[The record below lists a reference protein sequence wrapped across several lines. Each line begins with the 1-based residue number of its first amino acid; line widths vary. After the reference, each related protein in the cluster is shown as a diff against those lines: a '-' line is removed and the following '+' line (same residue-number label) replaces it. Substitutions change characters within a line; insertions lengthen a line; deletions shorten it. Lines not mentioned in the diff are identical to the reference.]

1 MVTATL
7 NAYTQPLASAVRM
20 ASPSISI
27 RQNNANA
34 PETMWGEYQAMPSH
48 HTPAPPPGHSE
59 SAQPPSNLLNDAAAT
74 RHVLIADDHALLRFG
89 LRSLLDDG
97 RGTIAFHEAGNL
109 ADAIDT
115 YRANPNIELVL
126 LDLNMT
132 DCRGLQGVQQ
142 FISAF
147 PKARVAILSATQD
160 EFVIKQ
166 AEALGAVAY
175 IAKTHAPQ
183 TLSQMILA
191 LLRLDGTPI
200 GGASEPGLNGFAK
213 RGRSASYDRVA
224 ELGTRHLEILDLIL
238 FGCSNQEISN
248 ATTLSLGTVKNYVST
263 ILLALDVKSRSH
275 LISVFR

>member
-7 NAYTQPLASAVRM
+7 ALNTLPLGSAVRM

-27 RQNNANA
+27 QHNNTTAS
-34 PETMWGEYQAMPSH
+34 ESMWGESKHMHSQD
-48 HTPAPPPGHSE
+48 TPAPPMHNGAA
-59 SAQPPSNLLNDAAAT
+59 SAQASALGDDTAT

-97 RGTIAFHEAGNL
+97 RGTIVFHEASNL

-115 YRANPNIELVL
+115 YRSNPNIELVL

-142 FISAF
+142 FISTY

-191 LLRLDGTPI
+191 LLRLDGTPA
-200 GGASEPGLNGFAK
+200 GSAAEPGLNGFAK

-248 ATTLSLGTVKNYVST
+248 ATNLSLGTVKNYVST